1 MNGEHKAPLYII
13 TGLVLGFALGL
24 VYAWLLT
31 PVQEYETHP
40 ITLRADFKDLYRE
53 LIASAYTASGDL
65 GRAEARLA
73 LLGDDD
79 PAQALA
85 KQAQITLGLGGS
97 QEVARALG
105 ILAAHL
111 QGESISLALPPGVT
125 PTETVLDTTPGATG
139 SPPVTATSIPTI
151 SLTPRPGLTLT
162 ATITPE
168 LELTPTVSP
177 TPTLTFTPTATVG
190 SPFELVDAP
199 LVCDQNISVPLIQ
212 VYTFDASGKPVPGI
226 EVIITWEGGVDHFFT
241 GMKPEFGLGY
251 GDFEMTPGISYTVR
265 IADGGKPVTG
275 LEARECPGPG
285 GTRFWGSWRLN
296 FPQP

>member
-1 MNGEHKAPLYII
+1 
-13 TGLVLGFALGL
+13 V
-24 VYAWLLT
+24 
-31 PVQEYETHP
+31 
-40 ITLRADFKDLYRE
+40 

-97 QEVARALG
+97 QEEARALG
-105 ILAAHL
+105 ILSAHL
-111 QGESISLALPPGVT
+111 LGENIEIAGVI
-125 PTETVLDTTPGATG
+125 PTETSTDSVPDATLPPAFTDTP
-139 SPPVTATSIPTI
+139 IPTI
-151 SLTPRPGLTLT
+151 PLTPRPGLTLT

-168 LELTPTVSP
+168 PEFTPTISP

-190 SPFELVDAP
+190 SPFVLVDAP
-199 LVCDQNISVPLIQ
+199 LVCDSNIPAPLIQ
-212 VYTFDASGKPVPGI
+212 VYTFDASRKPVPGV
-226 EVIITWEGGVDHFFT
+226 EVIVTWEGGIDTFFT

-275 LEARECPGPG
+275 LETRECPGPG

-296 FPQP
+296 FTQP